1 MGMNLLCNIFN
12 SVSRNA
18 IAYAFP
24 MLNRALR
31 RQFSWRLFNHAFS
44 ASRVFRLGLVE
55 VVGIMGTV
63 LLVIDMQRVF
73 VNMTTVA
80 LPNILKLCDHFKASN
95 LPLIF
100 TQHGHSKEELTPP
113 LENQL
118 VRKWGP
124 AGSIAIGTRD
134 WDFLPEI
141 RKTAKDHRVVAKNT
155 YDAFLNTDLSNI
167 LERESIERVV
177 VYGVMTDC
185 CCDTTARSAFNR
197 GYETWLVQDACGS
210 ANKRQHEAGLRGF
223 GFAFGEVLS
232 TAEVI
237 KRLK

>member
-1 MGMNLLCNIFN
+1 MN
-12 SVSRNA
+12 
-18 IAYAFP
+18 
-24 MLNRALR
+24 
-31 RQFSWRLFNHAFS
+31 
-44 ASRVFRLGLVE
+44 
-55 VVGIMGTV
+55 TV
-63 LLVIDMQRVF
+63 LLIVDMQHVF
-73 VNMTTVA
+73 VDMTTVA
-80 LPNILKLCDHFKASN
+80 LPNILKLCDKFKASTF
-95 LPLIF
+95 PLIF

-113 LENQL
+113 LKNQL

-124 AGSIAIGTRD
+124 AGSIATGTRD
-134 WDFLPEI
+134 WELMPEVKKI
-141 RKTAKDHRVVAKNT
+141 AKDHRVVAKNT

-167 LERESIERVV
+167 LERNSIERVV
-177 VYGVMTDC
+177 VCGVMTDC